1 MTAPPSRPRPRSR
14 PRTLS
19 PPQFE
24 KVDCKA
30 GIHYIT
36 IGDGGNREEFA
47 TPWVTEQPEWS
58 AIREYAYGHGQLHI
72 ENSTH
77 ALWQWVRDDD
87 PWNPAPSTSIGDQA
101 YFVRQQS
108 HLHGVERC

>member
-1 MTAPPSRPRPRSR
+1 MVVLTELILATRRRAPTSRC
-14 PRTLS
+14 
-19 PPQFE
+19 Q
-24 KVDCKA
+24 
-30 GIHYIT
+30 
-36 IGDGGNREEFA
+36 GGNREEFA
-47 TPWVTEQPEWS
+47 TPWVTEQPDWS

-87 PWNPAPSTSIGDQA
+87 PWNPAPKTSIGDQA

-108 HLHGVERC
+108 HLHGVDRC